1 LADHFRCPQT
11 YVEYAVAGGLSAGG
25 GFFRFGEK
33 AVCYGRTSS
42 GPLRVKAKGDLY
54 DVLSDVSVQS
64 GNAVLPFELAEVV
77 DNLRYERYARREESR
92 SPESM
97 AWWLAGK
104 AYYAVRPLMPV
115 AVRKHLQRIY
125 LNGWD
130 RIAFPSWP
138 VDRTVEDIFEKMVSL
153 SIQCHRI
160 QKLPFVWFWPKG
172 CSACAIVTH
181 DVETE
186 AGRDFSV
193 PLAALDA
200 SFGIKSAFQIVPEK
214 RYAVP
219 AAFLDSI
226 RSRGCEVN
234 VHGLN
239 HEGNLFGNR
248 DEFLRQAERI
258 NRYAKQYGAAGFR
271 SPVMYRNVDWLDRL
285 DFSYDMSVPNSAHLA
300 PQQGGCCTVM
310 PYFIGNIV
318 ELPLTTT
325 QDYALFNILRHRS
338 IGLWKRQ
345 IELVLERHGLL
356 SFNIHP
362 DYIVPE
368 ACFGLYRQLLEHL
381 TKVCVD
387 QGVWMALPGEVD
399 LWWRQRREMQIV
411 NDGGRL
417 RVSGPSSERA
427 VVAYA
432 SLENGEVVYEFHDAP
447 ALQPSEPLKAA
458 NF

>member
-1 LADHFRCPQT
+1 
-11 YVEYAVAGGLSAGG
+11 
-25 GFFRFGEK
+25 
-33 AVCYGRTSS
+33 
-42 GPLRVKAKGDLY
+42 
-54 DVLSDVSVQS
+54 
-64 GNAVLPFELAEVV
+64 
-77 DNLRYERYARREESR
+77 
-92 SPESM
+92 
-97 AWWLAGK
+97 
-104 AYYAVRPLMPV
+104 
-115 AVRKHLQRIY
+115 
-125 LNGWD
+125 
-130 RIAFPSWP
+130 
-138 VDRTVEDIFEKMVSL
+138 MVSL

-172 CSACAIVTH
+172 HSACAIVTH

-193 PLAALDA
+193 PLADLDA
-200 SFGIKSAFQIVPEK
+200 SFGVKSAFQIVPEK

-234 VHGLN
+234 VHGLD
-239 HEGNLFGNR
+239 HEGNLFRDR
-248 DEFLRQAERI
+248 DEFLRQAARI

-271 SPVMYRNVDWLDRL
+271 SPVMYRNADWLDRL
-285 DFSYDMSVPNSAHLA
+285 DFSYDMSVPNSAHLE

-362 DYIVPE
+362 DYIAQE
-368 ACFGLYRQLLEHL
+368 A
-381 TKVCVD
+381 
-387 QGVWMALPGEVD
+387 
-399 LWWRQRREMQIV
+399 
-411 NDGGRL
+411 
-417 RVSGPSSERA
+417 
-427 VVAYA
+427 
-432 SLENGEVVYEFHDAP
+432 
-447 ALQPSEPLKAA
+447 
-458 NF
+458 